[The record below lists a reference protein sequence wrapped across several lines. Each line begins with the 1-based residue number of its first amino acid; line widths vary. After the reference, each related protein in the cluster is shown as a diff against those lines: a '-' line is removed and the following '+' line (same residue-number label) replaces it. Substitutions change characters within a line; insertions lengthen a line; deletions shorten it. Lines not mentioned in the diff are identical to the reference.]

1 MDNNLKL
8 LKAAGALALAVI
20 AAGGLLLA
28 AEAAL
33 EALKP
38 SEDIEALER
47 MEAALAGPGA
57 LLIITYKLE
66 GQREQRE
73 EIILSESLAEY
84 KQREQAGALLIMG
97 LKKY

>member
-1 MDNNLKL
+1 MDSKLRL
-8 LKAAGALALAVI
+8 LKAAGALALMI
-20 AAGGLLLA
+20 FMAGALLSA
-28 AEAAL
+28 TEAAL
-33 EALKP
+33 EALNP
-38 SEDIEALER
+38 TEDIEALER

-57 LLIITYKLE
+57 LLLITYKVE

-84 KQREQAGALLIMG
+84 RQREQAGALLIMG